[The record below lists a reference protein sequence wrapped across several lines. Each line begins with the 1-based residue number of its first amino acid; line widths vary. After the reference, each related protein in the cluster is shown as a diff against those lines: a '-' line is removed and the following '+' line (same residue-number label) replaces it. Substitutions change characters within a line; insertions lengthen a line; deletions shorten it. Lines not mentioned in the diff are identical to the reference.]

1 MAVRCVKSPE
11 VAFGVIE
18 IGGANAFEDEDD
30 DEDDYEGSSLNRKPG
45 VKTPGRILA
54 CLHDAPLLHRSLKT

>member
-18 IGGANAFEDEDD
+18 IGGANAF
-30 DEDDYEGSSLNRKPG
+30 EDDYEGSSLNRKPG